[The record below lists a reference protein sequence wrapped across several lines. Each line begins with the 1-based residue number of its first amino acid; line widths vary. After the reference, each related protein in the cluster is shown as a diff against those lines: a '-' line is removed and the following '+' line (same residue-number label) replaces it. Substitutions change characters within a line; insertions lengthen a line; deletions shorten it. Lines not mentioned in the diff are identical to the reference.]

1 MLCKKCGAQIPDD
14 VAKCEFCNE
23 IFREEAAPADTP
35 PTEVENTEDLES
47 TKVLD
52 VNDTDIEEASDI
64 EEQPAEDLSQRST
77 HEIFEENAKR
87 RKQHTEQPVVDEKQ
101 QQLEEITSRR
111 NQKKIKQK
119 RHKTILIVCICVI
132 VAAAAGAGTFY
143 IRNGGFPS
151 TLIATPAPSSS
162 PIPTLAPV
170 VTPEASPSPSAS
182 ADPEATDAPSDSS
195 SEGSNSSS
203 SSSTSSGNSG
213 TNWVATGSSS
223 SSSSNTGTSSDS
235 SSEKTTS
242 TEGKASDATN
252 TGKYSG
258 IVSDK
263 INSKLVIGDKV
274 VYDKDSDRYFM
285 TFNMDGTMYYANVS
299 KGSTTEQINGKYI
312 TITADATNGSYDK
325 NTVYEISS
333 MTYYSG
339 DYILP
344 DSGTKLLNK
353 SDIQKLTKDELG
365 LARNEIYARHGRKF
379 QMEIYQN
386 YFEDKSWYKVNPNY
400 DYSNDNSNL
409 NSIELSN
416 VSTILSVENTK

>member
-14 VAKCEFCNE
+14 AAKCEFCNE

-35 PTEVENTEDLES
+35 PTEVENNEDLES

-52 VNDTDIEEASDI
+52 VNGTEEASDI

-119 RHKTILIVCICVI
+119 RNKTILIVCICVI

-143 IRNGGFPS
+143 IRNGGFPN

-170 VTPEASPSPSAS
+170 VTPEVSPSPSAS
-182 ADPEATDAPSDSS
+182 ADPEATDAPSDSN
-195 SEGSNSSS
+195 SEDGNSS
-203 SSSTSSGNSG
+203 SSSTSSGSSG
-213 TNWVATGSSS
+213 TNWVATGSSDS
-223 SSSSNTGTSSDS
+223 SSSSSES
-235 SSEKTTS
+235 SSSNSANKTTS
-242 TEGKASDATN
+242 TEGKTSAATN

-258 IVSDK
+258 SVSDK
-263 INSKLVIGDKV
+263 ISSKLVIGDKV
-274 VYDKDSDRYFM
+274 VYDEGADRYFM

-299 KGSTTEQINGKYI
+299 RGSTTEQINGKYI
-312 TITADATNGSYDK
+312 TITADATNGRYDG

-386 YFEDKSWYKVNPNY
+386 YFEGKSWYKVNPNY